1 MMNLNEYTGK
11 SYPGYCSWLLRVNF
25 NKSHMKLSPIDKR
38 SESILL
44 TNEHVYS
51 VLEFGIN
58 QLLVSVQL
66 TDLLILDS
74 W

>member
-1 MMNLNEYTGK
+1 M
-11 SYPGYCSWLLRVNF
+11 
-25 NKSHMKLSPIDKR
+25 SPVDKQ

-44 TNEHVYS
+44 TNEDVYS

-66 TDLLILDS
+66 TDLLILDN
-74 W
+74 WTVV